1 MNVLFQNIIIG
12 IIGLLAIAFLVRKY
26 IWSPKK
32 KNSKSC
38 GGDSCGC

>member
-1 MNVLFQNIIIG
+1 MSEIYQNIIIA
-12 IIGLLAIAFLVRKY
+12 IIGLIAIAFLIRKY

-38 GGDSCGC
+38 DSDGCGC

>member
-1 MNVLFQNIIIG
+1 MTIIFQNIIIAV
-12 IIGLLAIAFLVRKY
+12 IGLIAIAFIIKKY

-38 GGDSCGC
+38 GNGSCGC